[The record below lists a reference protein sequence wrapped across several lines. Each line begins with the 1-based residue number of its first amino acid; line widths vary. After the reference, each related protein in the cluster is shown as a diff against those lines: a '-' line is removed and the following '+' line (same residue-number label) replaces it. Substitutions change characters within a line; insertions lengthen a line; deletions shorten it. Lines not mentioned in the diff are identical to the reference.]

1 MSEASIKVDRC
12 TVYSYDLFPMRP
24 TLLTLAAAAL
34 FATVS
39 PAPAQTPAPTATP
52 AAVASP
58 APAKLTRAEKRAQKK
73 AAQEAA
79 ATPAPAAAPATTA
92 TPGAVSATPAPATAA
107 ASPAPVKKTRA
118 EKKAA
123 KTEKATELS
132 NATPAPGG
140 GPGMVWVNTKS
151 HAYHDSTSRYYGKTK
166 EGKYMTEQ
174 AAIAEGDH
182 AHKHKDKANPAAA
195 PVTE

>member
-1 MSEASIKVDRC
+1 
-12 TVYSYDLFPMRP
+12 MRP
-24 TLLTLAAAAL
+24 TFFTLAAAAL

-39 PAPAQTPAPTATP
+39 PALAQTPGPTATP
-52 AAVASP
+52 AAAASP
-58 APAKLTRAEKRAQKK
+58 APAKMTRAEKRAEKK
-73 AAQEAA
+73 AAKAAAAAA
-79 ATPAPAAAPATTA
+79 ATPAAAAPAAPATAAPATTA
-92 TPGAVSATPAPATAA
+92 PAPATAP

-123 KTEKATELS
+123 KTEKETELA

-151 HAYHDSTSRYYGKTK
+151 HAYHDSSSRYYGKTK